1 VSYLTIRLPDD
12 QIKRLKQLA
21 AQRHVSMSMLF
32 EQISAQ
38 VLSELPDDQAT
49 ANVVTKAVGGATG
62 TVKALPLRQ
71 R

>member
-1 VSYLTIRLPDD
+1 MSYLTIRLPDD

-38 VLSELPDDQAT
+38 VLSELPDDQT
-49 ANVVTKAVGGATG
+49 AASIVPQAVGEATG
-62 TVKALPLRQ
+62 TVKKLPLRQ